1 MPGVPVHPLS
11 DLVGFYHR
19 SVGANGH
26 LEIDFAIDRTG
37 NVDPIHAAAY
47 AAFGAWI
54 RACYGTPVAA
64 GALPAGASSFS
75 VAVPA
80 GATFDRVM
88 LEEDQTAG
96 QLIIAYTVEALVGG
110 AYQPFSAGVTIGTKR
125 IDVAA
130 AAVAGATAVR
140 VTVTQAYAQ
149 PTGLTLK
156 IFAPQPCVVA

>member
-80 GATFDRVM
+80 GATFDRVL

-96 QLIIAYTVEALVGG
+96 QLIVAYTVEAIVGG
-110 AYQPFSAGVTIGTKR
+110 SPQPFSAGVTIGSKR